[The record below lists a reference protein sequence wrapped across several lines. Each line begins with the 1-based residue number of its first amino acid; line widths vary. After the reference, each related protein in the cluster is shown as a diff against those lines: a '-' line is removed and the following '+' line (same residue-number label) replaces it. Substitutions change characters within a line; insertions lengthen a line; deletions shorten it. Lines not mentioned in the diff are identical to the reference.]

1 MEIKNRF
8 KTVLVLLAT
17 ILAQNAFGETLAEE
31 QREARLNH
39 ARELMGKYYAG
50 SSARAGENVKK
61 INSMIYRWTKE
72 RLPAKY
78 RKNYQAIAQTIID
91 ESLKYEFDPV
101 FLMSVI
107 QGESSFDPRKVG
119 GVGEIGLMQIRPS
132 TGQWMSE
139 MTKQDWKGK
148 KSLYDPCVNI
158 KLGAAYLNWLRDKF
172 DNHAQ
177 LYLAAYNMGQR
188 KVASILDKNIWPKDY
203 PVHIMKKYVEFYTEL
218 KERNIKHEKK
228 TNNLVIAF
236 TAAE

>member
-1 MEIKNRF
+1 MTITKRF
-8 KTVLVLLAT
+8 NLISILSLVFFT
-17 ILAQNAFGETLAEE
+17 QIAFGETLSEE
-31 QREARLNH
+31 QREVRLAH
-39 ARELMGKYYAG
+39 AHELLGKYYAG

-78 RKNYQAIAQTIID
+78 RKNYQAIAQAIID

-101 FLMSVI
+101 FLMSII
-107 QGESSFDPRKVG
+107 QGESSFNPRQIG

-132 TGQWMSE
+132 TGQWMAE
-139 MTKQDWKGK
+139 LTKQEWHGK
-148 KSLYDPCVNI
+148 KTLFDPISNI
-158 KLGAAYLNWLRDKF
+158 KIGAAYLNYLRDKF

-188 KVASILDKNIWPKDY
+188 KVASILEQNIWPKDY

-218 KERNIKHEKK
+218 KDRNARQEKK
-228 TNNLVIAF
+228 TKKVLIAF
-236 TAAE
+236 TAVE